1 MAENGNGKDEKAPNG
16 ITENGGRLPLL
27 EVLI

>member
-16 ITENGGRLPLL
+16 IAENGGRPSLL